1 MTLERRGSVN
11 ELNRMDYSIILD
23 FGDEP
28 VRTVDEKLDIL
39 RFDYS
44 WAEAVQAAEEEEERK
59 NEVESMDQKLI
70 LEDGTRK
77 FMIHEKR
84 QKEIMEKVHKEL
96 MASLATRDQNLYKE
110 AVAKIERLN
119 EIKMR
124 AFIKKHRNLFCY
136 SIKQI
141 HEKQKKE
148 MEKVYKELMA
158 RLATRDQNLCKEAVA
173 KIERLNEI
181 KMLAFIETQK
191 REKRQKEMEKVHK
204 ELMASIGRRDQ
215 NLYREAVAK
224 IEKRNEIK
232 LLAFLETQKHEKR
245 QKEME
250 KVHKELM
257 ARLATRD
264 QNSCKEAVAKIE
276 RHIEMKMLA
285 FIEAQIQEKRQK
297 EIMEKVLKELMRHN
311 EMKMM
316 VFIEKQ
322 KMARKG
328 TLLHNIFVQLVKNIM
343 RRRNPVMA
351 KMMMNDLRQQNAK
364 LAAVHEELSMVFKRM
379 AEEKK
384 TKDVT
389 WTEMMKKTRK
399 GILLHK
405 IFVQLV
411 KNTMRRRNP
420 VVAKMMMNNLRRHNT
435 ILAAVHEELVTR
447 VEEKDK
453 MKKIRALILTE
464 MMTRVEKKEKMKKI
478 RANILTEVMLR
489 FTRMAEAKKKRAFIW
504 MEIMRE
510 IRNRHQLPRIQSGTL
525 GYEKVLDHILEKPDE
540 DEEFVPRKLFLF
552 DVDYFNI
559 SPEHAS
565 EPDTNRDQN
574 PIAVNKDDESLH
586 CFAGD
591 PAISS
596 MDKDTANDQEKP
608 RRRTLRDRVKKF
620 FGIK

>member
-1 MTLERRGSVN
+1 
-11 ELNRMDYSIILD
+11 MDYSIILD

-44 WAEAVQAAEEEEERK
+44 WAEAVQAAEEEEERE
-59 NEVESMDQKLI
+59 NEVEGMDQKLI
-70 LEDGTRK
+70 LEDGTHK

-96 MASLATRDQNLYKE
+96 MA
-110 AVAKIERLN
+110 
-119 EIKMR
+119 
-124 AFIKKHRNLFCY
+124 
-136 SIKQI
+136 
-141 HEKQKKE
+141 
-148 MEKVYKELMA
+148 
-158 RLATRDQNLCKEAVA
+158 RLAQRDQNLCKEAVA

-181 KMLAFIETQK
+181 KMRAFIETQK

-264 QNSCKEAVAKIE
+264 QNLCKEAVAKIE

-297 EIMEKVLKELMRHN
+297 EIMEKVLKELLASIGQRDQNLYKEAVAKIERHN

-328 TLLHNIFVQLVKNIM
+328 TLLHNIFVQLVKNVM
-343 RRRNPVMA
+343 RRRNPVVA

-389 WTEMMKKTRK
+389 WMEMMKKTRK
-399 GILLHK
+399 EILLHK

-420 VVAKMMMNNLRRHNT
+420 VVAKMMMNNLRQHNT
-435 ILAAVHEELVTR
+435 NLAAVHEELV
-447 VEEKDK
+447 V
-453 MKKIRALILTE
+453 
-464 MMTRVEKKEKMKKI
+464 
-478 RANILTEVMLR
+478 
-489 FTRMAEAKKKRAFIW
+489 
-504 MEIMRE
+504 
-510 IRNRHQLPRIQSGTL
+510 S
-525 GYEKVLDHILEKPDE
+525 VL
-540 DEEFVPRKLFLF
+540 
-552 DVDYFNI
+552 
-559 SPEHAS
+559 
-565 EPDTNRDQN
+565 
-574 PIAVNKDDESLH
+574 
-586 CFAGD
+586 
-591 PAISS
+591 
-596 MDKDTANDQEKP
+596 
-608 RRRTLRDRVKKF
+608 
-620 FGIK
+620 

>member
-1 MTLERRGSVN
+1 
-11 ELNRMDYSIILD
+11 MDYSIILD

-110 AVAKIERLN
+110 AVAKIER
-119 EIKMR
+119 
-124 AFIKKHRNLFCY
+124 
-136 SIKQI
+136 
-141 HEKQKKE
+141 
-148 MEKVYKELMA
+148 
-158 RLATRDQNLCKEAVA
+158 
-173 KIERLNEI
+173 
-181 KMLAFIETQK
+181 
-191 REKRQKEMEKVHK
+191 
-204 ELMASIGRRDQ
+204 
-215 NLYREAVAK
+215 
-224 IEKRNEIK
+224 
-232 LLAFLETQKHEKR
+232 
-245 QKEME
+245 
-250 KVHKELM
+250 
-257 ARLATRD
+257 
-264 QNSCKEAVAKIE
+264 
-276 RHIEMKMLA
+276 
-285 FIEAQIQEKRQK
+285 
-297 EIMEKVLKELMRHN
+297 HN

-328 TLLHNIFVQLVKNIM
+328 TLLHN
-343 RRRNPVMA
+343 
-351 KMMMNDLRQQNAK
+351 
-364 LAAVHEELSMVFKRM
+364 
-379 AEEKK
+379 
-384 TKDVT
+384 
-389 WTEMMKKTRK
+389 
-399 GILLHK
+399 

>member
-1 MTLERRGSVN
+1 
-11 ELNRMDYSIILD
+11 MDYSIILD

-110 AVAKIERLN
+110 AVAKIER
-119 EIKMR
+119 
-124 AFIKKHRNLFCY
+124 
-136 SIKQI
+136 
-141 HEKQKKE
+141 
-148 MEKVYKELMA
+148 
-158 RLATRDQNLCKEAVA
+158 
-173 KIERLNEI
+173 
-181 KMLAFIETQK
+181 
-191 REKRQKEMEKVHK
+191 
-204 ELMASIGRRDQ
+204 
-215 NLYREAVAK
+215 
-224 IEKRNEIK
+224 
-232 LLAFLETQKHEKR
+232 
-245 QKEME
+245 
-250 KVHKELM
+250 
-257 ARLATRD
+257 
-264 QNSCKEAVAKIE
+264 
-276 RHIEMKMLA
+276 
-285 FIEAQIQEKRQK
+285 
-297 EIMEKVLKELMRHN
+297 HN

-328 TLLHNIFVQLVKNIM
+328 TLLHNIFVQLV
-343 RRRNPVMA
+343 
-351 KMMMNDLRQQNAK
+351 NDLRQQNAK

>member
-1 MTLERRGSVN
+1 
-11 ELNRMDYSIILD
+11 MDYSIILD

-59 NEVESMDQKLI
+59 NEVEGMDQKLI
-70 LEDGTRK
+70 LEDGTHK
-77 FMIHEKR
+77 FMIQEKR

-96 MASLATRDQNLYKE
+96 MASIPQ
-110 AVAKIERLN
+110 
-119 EIKMR
+119 
-124 AFIKKHRNLFCY
+124 
-136 SIKQI
+136 
-141 HEKQKKE
+141 
-148 MEKVYKELMA
+148 
-158 RLATRDQNLCKEAVA
+158 RDQNLCKEAVE

-204 ELMASIGRRDQ
+204 ELMAIASIGRRDE

-232 LLAFLETQKHEKR
+232 LLAFLETQ
-245 QKEME
+245 
-250 KVHKELM
+250 
-257 ARLATRD
+257 
-264 QNSCKEAVAKIE
+264 
-276 RHIEMKMLA
+276 
-285 FIEAQIQEKRQK
+285 IQEKRQK
-297 EIMEKVLKELMRHN
+297 EIMEKVLKELLASIAQRDQNLYKEAVAKIERHN

-328 TLLHNIFVQLVKNIM
+328 TLLHNIFVQLVKNVM
-343 RRRNPVMA
+343 RRRNPVVA

-389 WTEMMKKTRK
+389 WMEMMKKTRK
-399 GILLHK
+399 EILLHK

-420 VVAKMMMNNLRRHNT
+420 VVAKMMMNNLRQHNT
-435 ILAAVHEELVTR
+435 ILAAVHEELFIR
-447 VEEKDK
+447 VEEEDK

-478 RANILTEVMLR
+478 RANILTEMMLR
-489 FTRMAEAKKKRAFIW
+489 FTRMAEAKKKRAVIW
-504 MEIMRE
+504 LEIMRE
-510 IRNRHQLPRIQSGTL
+510 IRNGQQLPQIQSGTL
-525 GYEKVLDHILEKPDE
+525 GYEKVLDHILEKPDV

-552 DVDYFNI
+552 GVDYFNI
-559 SPEHAS
+559 SQEHAS
-565 EPDTNRDQN
+565 EPGTNRDQN
-574 PIAVNKDDESLH
+574 LIAVNKDDESLH
-586 CFAGD
+586 CFAD
-591 PAISS
+591 SAISS